1 MNDAITIREATVAE
15 ARGIARVLVDGWQTT
30 YTGILP
36 ATFLASFNYDQH
48 EAGTRELLKSLPS
61 SSAAVFVALEENGAV
76 VGVAYVREAKAG
88 PKDFSAELDAIYVL
102 PSAQRRI
109 IGGRLFRRA
118 VRWLRDRG
126 HASMFLW
133 VLRDNPYRRF
143 YDRLGGEMLNEQKQ
157 EDFGEGNVTS
167 VAYGW
172 RDLEAL
178 SASLEG
184 VNRPTA

>member
-30 YTGILP
+30 YAGILP

-48 EAGTRELLKSLPS
+48 EVGTLELLKHLPS
-61 SSAAVFVALEENGAV
+61 SSAAMFVALERDGTV
-76 VGVAYVREAKAG
+76 VGVAYVREAEAG
-88 PKDFSAELDAIYVL
+88 PRDFCTELDAIYVL
-102 PSAQRRI
+102 PSAQRRN
-109 IGGRLFRRA
+109 IGGRLFRSV

-143 YDRLGGEMLNEQKQ
+143 YDRLGGEMLNEHKQ
-157 EDFGEGNVTS
+157 EDYGDGNVTS

-184 VNRPTA
+184 VTRTKA

>member
-30 YTGILP
+30 YAGIP

-48 EAGTRELLKSLPS
+48 EVGTRELLKHLPS
-61 SSAAVFVALEENGAV
+61 SSAAMFVASEENGAV
-76 VGVAYVREAKAG
+76 VGVAYVRQGEAG
-88 PKDFSAELDAIYVL
+88 PKDFSGELDALYVL
-102 PSAQRRI
+102 PSAQRRN
-109 IGGRLFRRA
+109 IGGRLFRSA

-143 YDRLGGEMLNEQKQ
+143 YDRLGGEMLNEHKQ

-178 SASLEG
+178 SARLEG
-184 VNRPTA
+184 ATRTRA